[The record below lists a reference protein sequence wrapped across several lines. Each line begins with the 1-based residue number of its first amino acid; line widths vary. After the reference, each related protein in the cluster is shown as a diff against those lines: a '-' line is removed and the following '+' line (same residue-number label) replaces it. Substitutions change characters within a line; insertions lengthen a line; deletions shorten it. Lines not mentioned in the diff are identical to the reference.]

1 MLKKTDIPATFAS
14 FLLLLFLAAIKIA
27 KIKHNAV
34 PQPPIKT
41 NISRNVLKIILLV
54 IDHFVL
60 TLD

>member
-34 PQPPIKT
+34 QQPPIKT
-41 NISRNVLKIILLV
+41 NISRNVFENNSV
-54 IDHFVL
+54 GN
-60 TLD
+60 

>member
-41 NISRNVLKIILLV
+41 NISRNVFENNSVV